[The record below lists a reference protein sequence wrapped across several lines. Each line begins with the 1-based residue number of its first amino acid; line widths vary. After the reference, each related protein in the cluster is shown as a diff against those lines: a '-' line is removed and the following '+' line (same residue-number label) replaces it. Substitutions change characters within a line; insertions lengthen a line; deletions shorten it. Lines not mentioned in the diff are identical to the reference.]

1 MGSLFSILGVAGDG
15 LAAQTAGLDIT
26 GQNVAN
32 ANTPGYSR
40 LSVNLETV
48 QLGDSYGGSVRAA
61 NVIRS
66 SDQFAYARVLAEQSK
81 GGAADARSTALA
93 QVEAIVAPSA
103 GTIADGVN
111 AFFASMSTLSS
122 SPSDP
127 SARAAVLGSATSL
140 AQTIS
145 STAAG
150 LASAKGSLLT
160 KAQGVATQVN
170 SELAQIAQ
178 LNSQIAQA
186 SASGDPAASLSDQRD
201 RLVSNVAT
209 EIGAK
214 TVEEPSGIT
223 LFAGGTAL
231 VVGSTAASIN
241 VGLDATGNLKI
252 VANRGGGTAL
262 DITSNT
268 NDGTL
273 GGIREARDQDI
284 PAVSSQLDQ
293 FASDLATSV
302 NSIHSAGFGLDGVS
316 GRNLFAQPA
325 SVAGAAYTFAVDPT
339 LVGHP
344 ERIAAAKNVAD
355 VPGGNDV
362 AVQLSQL
369 ASQTLGSG
377 GTPADRFG
385 SIAASLGAAKS
396 AADAESQLRTDTV
409 TQAKN
414 LHDSSTGAAL
424 DEEMA
429 NLSKFQRAY
438 EASSKVLQTVDSL
451 LNGLMQDIGPATA

>member
-1 MGSLFSILGVAGDG
+1 LGVAGDG
-15 LAAQTAGLDIT
+15 LAAQTAGLNVT

-40 LSVNLETV
+40 LSVNLETL

-61 NVIRS
+61 NVLRS
-66 SDQFAYARVLAEQSK
+66 SDQFAYARVLEEQSK

-93 QVEAIVAPSA
+93 QVEAIVAPSG
-103 GTIADGVN
+103 GTIADRAN
-111 AFFASMSTLSS
+111 AFFSSMSTLSS

-127 SARAAVLGSATSL
+127 SARAAVLGSAASL
-140 AQTIS
+140 AQSIS

-160 KAQGVATQVN
+160 TAQGVATQVN

-178 LNSQIAQA
+178 LNGQIAQA
-186 SASGDPAASLSDQRD
+186 RAAGDPAASLSDQRD
-201 RLVSNVAT
+201 RLVSSVGT

-231 VVGSTAASIN
+231 VVGNTAASIH
-241 VGLDATGNLKI
+241 VGLDAASNLKI
-252 VANRGGGTAL
+252 VANRGGGDPAL

-284 PAVSSQLDQ
+284 PAVASQLDQ

-302 NSIHSAGFGLDGVS
+302 NSIHSAGFGLDGVG

-325 SVAGAAYTFAVDPT
+325 TVSGAAYAFSIDPT

-344 ERIAAAKNVAD
+344 ERIAAAKSAAD

-362 AVQLSQL
+362 ALQLAQL
-369 ASQTLGSG
+369 AS
-377 GTPADRFG
+377 
-385 SIAASLGAAKS
+385 
-396 AADAESQLRTDTV
+396 
-409 TQAKN
+409 
-414 LHDSSTGAAL
+414 AAL
-424 DEEMA
+424 RQV
-429 NLSKFQRAY
+429 SGRRSPQPTPRASC
-438 EASSKVLQTVDSL
+438 AK
-451 LNGLMQDIGPATA
+451 IP